1 MGQNCRVWLRSSDRG
16 PDFAAT
22 GPRSLARASID
33 YVAAASPPLAR
44 PIKEHRVRGASPLP
58 PPPPSGERKREE
70 SRGGASSRRRDDADL
85 REDAD
90 RGDHGARGR
99 ELRGRRHRQGQD
111 PRQGRYPAGPA
122 APHLRREA
130 ARRRPHPGRL
140 QHPQGV
146 HASPRAAPRRR
157 WQGRVLP
164 HQDGA

>member
-1 MGQNCRVWLRSSDRG
+1 MGQNCRVWLL
-16 PDFAAT
+16 
-22 GPRSLARASID
+22 PRPSPGLGGEGASLARAPID

-44 PIKEHRVRGASPLP
+44 SIKEPCGRGASPLP
-58 PPPPSGERKREE
+58 PPPPPPPPGERRAD
-70 SRGGASSRRRDDADL
+70 SRGGASDRRRDDADL
-85 REDAD
+85 REDAH
-90 RGDHGARGR
+90 RGDRDARGR
-99 ELRGRRHRQGQD
+99 ELRGRRQRQGQD

-122 APHLRREA
+122 APHLRGEA

-140 QHPQGV
+140 QHPKGV